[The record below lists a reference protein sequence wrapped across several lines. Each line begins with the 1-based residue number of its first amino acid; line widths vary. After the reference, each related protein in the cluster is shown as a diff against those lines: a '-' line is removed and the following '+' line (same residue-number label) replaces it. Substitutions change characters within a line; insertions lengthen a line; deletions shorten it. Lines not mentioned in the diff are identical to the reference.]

1 LTDEGEVEKI
11 ILHPPKKQIGYLCD
25 NENNSEIL
33 SRETSFV
40 DSIVNSEPVCILRN
54 MPSVVT
60 NLDLRTNGV
69 FGCKDENCLDAKK
82 EIRVITTAIDAEN
95 DTLVY
100 NYTVTG
106 GKINGSG
113 ANVIWDL
120 TGVEPGVYGIAVWT
134 DDGVGFVG
142 ETQSQKISVKENS

>member
-1 LTDEGEVEKI
+1 MEDEEVEDSEEYIYYDENAGIIILTDEGEVGKI

-33 SRETSFV
+33 SREMSFV

-100 NYTVTG
+100 HYTVTG

-113 ANVIWDL
+113 WEVIWDL
-120 TGVEPGVYGIAVWT
+120 TDVRGNLR
-134 DDGVGFVG
+134 D
-142 ETQSQKISVKENS
+142 